1 MLVCLDVGNT
11 HIVLGVYNNE
21 ELKTYRIC
29 TNPNATS
36 DELGIKIKEILNF
49 NYKNATKYDFVIS
62 SVVPKIDLAIKKMCA
77 KYFNCEALFVE
88 QGVKSGIKIRL
99 DNPKELGADILVGA
113 VASVSQY
120 GGNCL
125 VIDIGTAMTMV
136 YVNENK
142 ELLGGTIFPGMHT
155 SFSSLMSKAA
165 KLEEVSFEKP
175 KDIIGTD
182 TKSCLQSGMIY
193 GYLSLIEGLIEMYK
207 KRLGEFKVVITGG
220 EAALLKEFFKD
231 KDYIF
236 DDELVLLAE
245 DGGNFGSKERPIAY
259 RVSGKCW
266 VNNHAHVLKPKKEMN
281 VDYLCY
287 SLMFYNVEGIINGAT
302 RQKLTQSAMR
312 KMKIPIRGMEEQ
324 LKIVEKLNK
333 IISIKEKRK
342 QELYTSNPELR
353 EIDNK
358 LSEFSINTAK
368 CILQNNSKEYLENLK
383 KEVQDLKNKKIN
395 ILKKVGLSEDYLLP
409 IYDCKICKDTG
420 YVFENGQTKM
430 CNCLK
435 QKLYNI
441 EYNEKNMT
449 YIKNQTFDNFNINL
463 FSNEVD
469 EKKYNSKISPREN
482 IIDIKN
488 AAVDFINN
496 FDDENTKNLIFSGG
510 TGLGKTFLS
519 NCIVNEL
526 LEKGKTVM
534 YQTAPVM
541 LDSLISDLFAK
552 PENQTGISKNLL
564 SVDLL
569 VIDDLGTENLNSMKF
584 TELYKIIN
592 TRLLTGKTK
601 TIISTNLDLRGLF
614 KTYDERLASRFVGY
628 YDIYRFYGDDIRL
641 KK

>member
-207 KRLGEFKVVITGG
+207 KRLGELKVVITGG

-236 DDELVLLAE
+236 DDELLIK
-245 DGGNFGSKERPIAY
+245 G
-259 RVSGKCW
+259 
-266 VNNHAHVLKPKKEMN
+266 
-281 VDYLCY
+281 
-287 SLMFYNVEGIINGAT
+287 
-302 RQKLTQSAMR
+302 
-312 KMKIPIRGMEEQ
+312 
-324 LKIVEKLNK
+324 LKIIYE
-333 IISIKEKRK
+333 
-342 QELYTSNPELR
+342 
-353 EIDNK
+353 
-358 LSEFSINTAK
+358 
-368 CILQNNSKEYLENLK
+368 
-383 KEVQDLKNKKIN
+383 KNK
-395 ILKKVGLSEDYLLP
+395 
-409 IYDCKICKDTG
+409 
-420 YVFENGQTKM
+420 
-430 CNCLK
+430 
-435 QKLYNI
+435 
-441 EYNEKNMT
+441 
-449 YIKNQTFDNFNINL
+449 
-463 FSNEVD
+463 
-469 EKKYNSKISPREN
+469 
-482 IIDIKN
+482 
-488 AAVDFINN
+488 
-496 FDDENTKNLIFSGG
+496 
-510 TGLGKTFLS
+510 
-519 NCIVNEL
+519 
-526 LEKGKTVM
+526 
-534 YQTAPVM
+534 
-541 LDSLISDLFAK
+541 
-552 PENQTGISKNLL
+552 
-564 SVDLL
+564 
-569 VIDDLGTENLNSMKF
+569 
-584 TELYKIIN
+584 
-592 TRLLTGKTK
+592 
-601 TIISTNLDLRGLF
+601 
-614 KTYDERLASRFVGY
+614 
-628 YDIYRFYGDDIRL
+628 
-641 KK
+641 

>member
-1 MLVCLDVGNT
+1 M
-11 HIVLGVYNNE
+11 NN
-21 ELKTYRIC
+21 
-29 TNPNATS
+29 S
-36 DELGIKIKEILNF
+36 ILN
-49 NYKNATKYDFVIS
+49 DV
-62 SVVPKIDLAIKKMCA
+62 L
-77 KYFNCEALFVE
+77 
-88 QGVKSGIKIRL
+88 
-99 DNPKELGADILVGA
+99 KE
-113 VASVSQY
+113 Y
-120 GGNCL
+120 
-125 VIDIGTAMTMV
+125 
-136 YVNENK
+136 E
-142 ELLGGTIFPGMHT
+142 
-155 SFSSLMSKAA
+155 
-165 KLEEVSFEKP
+165 
-175 KDIIGTD
+175 
-182 TKSCLQSGMIY
+182 
-193 GYLSLIEGLIEMYK
+193 K
-207 KRLGEFKVVITGG
+207 KRLSNT
-220 EAALLKEFFKD
+220 
-231 KDYIF
+231 Y
-236 DDELVLLAE
+236 
-245 DGGNFGSKERPIAY
+245 
-259 RVSGKCW
+259 
-266 VNNHAHVLKPKKEMN
+266 
-281 VDYLCY
+281 
-287 SLMFYNVEGIINGAT
+287 
-302 RQKLTQSAMR
+302 KL
-312 KMKIPIRGMEEQ
+312 
-324 LKIVEKLNK
+324 
-333 IISIKEKRK
+333 EKRK
-342 QELYTSNPELR
+342 QELYTSNPELK

-368 CILQNNSKEYLENLK
+368 CILQNNSEKYLKDLK
-383 KEVQDLKNKKIN
+383 KEVQFLKNKKIN
-395 ILKKVGLSEDYLLP
+395 ILKKAGLSEDYLLP

-488 AAVDFINN
+488 AALDFINN
-496 FDDENTKNLIFSGG
+496 FDNES

-519 NCIVNEL
+519 NCIVNDL

-541 LDSLISDLFAK
+541 LDSLIADLFAK